1 MLLGLGA
8 AKEVWTVNGWLTAMF
23 LLYRPK
29 HQGFRTKGKNKT
41 HSKTTHP
48 TPPPL
53 AVGLLPNGDAWCQQ
67 VKEQDSELHKN
78 RTDVPT
84 WTTPKACGT
93 KGQLVPI
100 MKCKSLSAARGGNT
114 DHPPSFLPV
123 ADTLKSHQIE
133 LVPPRNPQQDPKV
146 SKIPSS
152 SWKTSLR
159 GATLLVDW
167 VAQGQPGG
175 AVDTTT
181 TAKRCWVLESMP
193 VGKPWASEVQSLG
206 LEAFSPM

>member
-1 MLLGLGA
+1 M
-8 AKEVWTVNGWLTAMF
+8 
-23 LLYRPK
+23 
-29 HQGFRTKGKNKT
+29 
-41 HSKTTHP
+41 
-48 TPPPL
+48 
-53 AVGLLPNGDAWCQQ
+53 
-67 VKEQDSELHKN
+67 
-78 RTDVPT
+78 PT

-100 MKCKSLSAARGGNT
+100 MKCKSLSAAQEGGGNA

-123 ADTLKSHQIE
+123 ADTLKSHRIE
-133 LVPPRNPQQDPKV
+133 LVPPPNPQQDPKV

-181 TAKRCWVLESMP
+181 AKRCWVLESMP
-193 VGKPWASEVQSLG
+193 MGKPNG
-206 LEAFSPM
+206 F